1 MTDGTQKVRISEWV
15 RRWNFDL
22 TRFVERRVRVR
33 ADAQDLAQEV
43 YLRLLRASTIDLI
56 AEPQAYLYRVASNVA
71 AEWRMRARE
80 RKPHSSDA
88 LELLLETRT
97 PEVRLDQEQ
106 DQARL
111 QEALACL
118 DVMPRAVIFLKL
130 REDLTN
136 EEIAA
141 HLGITKR
148 MVRRHLVIGYAELR
162 ARLIPESDS

>member
-43 YLRLLRASTIDLI
+43 YLRLLRTSTIDLI

>member
-1 MTDGTQKVRISEWV
+1 MADDRQKARISAWV

-22 TRFVERRVRVR
+22 TRFAERRIRSR

-43 YLRLLRASTIDLI
+43 YLRLLRTSTIDLI

-71 AEWRMRARE
+71 TEWRMRARE

-88 LELLLETRT
+88 LEMLLETRT
-97 PEVRLDQEQ
+97 PEVRLDQEE

-111 QEALACL
+111 RDALACL

-130 REDLTN
+130 REDMSN
-136 EEIAA
+136 DEIAA

-148 MVRRHLVIGYAELR
+148 MVKRHLAIGYAELR
-162 ARLIPESDS
+162 ARMTPE